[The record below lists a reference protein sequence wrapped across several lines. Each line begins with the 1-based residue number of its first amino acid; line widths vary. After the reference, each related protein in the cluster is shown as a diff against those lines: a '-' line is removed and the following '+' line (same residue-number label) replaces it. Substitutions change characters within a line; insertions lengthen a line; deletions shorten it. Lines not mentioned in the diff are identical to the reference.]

1 MSETKRTTTHR
12 RAGARRRAPMLAGL
26 AALSLVLAACGGAAN
41 PPRGP
46 ASDAPPEVA
55 HGQELVDQSC
65 TACHG
70 RDYEGVSGLG
80 TSFVD
85 NAFIQ
90 DNTDAEMMAFIKE
103 GRPGDAPD
111 NDTGIAMPPYGGN
124 PRLTDD
130 DLADI
135 VAFLRTLQ

>member
-1 MSETKRTTTHR
+1 MV
-12 RAGARRRAPMLAGL
+12 A
-26 AALSLVLAACGGAAN
+26 LVLAACGGSGT
-41 PPRGP
+41 PPRD
-46 ASDAPPEVA
+46 ASPDGSPDASPDVV

-70 RDYEGVSGLG
+70 RSYEGVSGLG
-80 TSFVD
+80 TAFVD
-85 NAFIQ
+85 NVFIQ
-90 DNTDAEMMAFIKE
+90 DHTDAEMVAFIKE

-111 NDTGIAMPPYGGN
+111 NGAGVAMPPYGGN
-124 PRLTDD
+124 PRLTDS